1 MVSASAPAPL
11 TLPLEEETPAT
22 PTQQTSSSGDDS
34 GADDADGGDYRAA
47 DMEVASDAD
56 GDADLDQDL
65 DVDEGVGVR
74 GAEGDE
80 RDQLDWAS
88 AAGALAG
95 SRAGQCPVL
104 TGAAIS
110 AAAWNESEDAELYTL
125 IQQFGKHSWGTI
137 YKYGLSTS
145 GYLFNIHR
153 SRIYYLLVH
162 SYRFWSTRYLVHA
175 VLCTRTCSLV
185 QY

>member
-1 MVSASAPAPL
+1 MVSASAPTPL
-11 TLPLEEETPAT
+11 TLPPEEEAPAT

-34 GADDADGGDYRAA
+34 GADDADGGDYRTL
-47 DMEVASDAD
+47 EVVTSDAD
-56 GDADLDQDL
+56 ADVDIDADADVELDADLEL
-65 DVDEGVGVR
+65 DDGEGVGVR
-74 GAEGDE
+74 GAGDVDGAEGDD

-88 AAGALAG
+88 AAGALSAS

-137 YKYGLSTS
+137 YK
-145 GYLFNIHR
+145 
-153 SRIYYLLVH
+153 
-162 SYRFWSTRYLVHA
+162 
-175 VLCTRTCSLV
+175 
-185 QY
+185 